1 MRHDEAAE
9 TPATDAP
16 SAARGRRTEAIIG
29 AIVGGL
35 VVLFAVLNSQSV
47 EMDWIVSTTKTPLI
61 VVIVLF
67 TLLGFAAGRFGGR
80 SRRR

>member
-1 MRHDEAAE
+1 
-9 TPATDAP
+9 
-16 SAARGRRTEAIIG
+16 
-29 AIVGGL
+29 
-35 VVLFAVLNSQSV
+35 
-47 EMDWIVSTTKTPLI
+47 VSTTKTPLI